1 MNHLSKIL
9 LLCLVLASPAISSA
23 HAQKSRSPK
32 AKNSVTIT
40 CSCDD
45 PTGKAYAS
53 ALHDALAAS
62 SSYREVGLSE
72 GIENNAIRINI
83 ISLSLDDAAQPG
95 RTVLSIVVL
104 HDGAI
109 LHQFIETTC
118 NKVPIASCAKTM
130 LAELATWSSESD
142 S

>member
-1 MNHLSKIL
+1 MNWLKKTM
-9 LLCLVLASPAISSA
+9 LLCLVLAPLGASCA
-23 HAQKSRSPK
+23 HAQKRIQKSTR
-32 AKNSVTIT
+32 NSVTIT

-53 ALHDALAAS
+53 ALHDALATS
-62 SSYREVGLSE
+62 SSYREVDLSE
-72 GIENNAIRINI
+72 GIEDNAIRINI
-83 ISLSLDDAAQPG
+83 ISLPLDDDARSG
-95 RTVLSIVVL
+95 RTVLSIVCI

-130 LAELATWSSESD
+130 LAELASWTTSSAS
-142 S
+142 

>member
-1 MNHLSKIL
+1 MNHLRNIL
-9 LLCLVLASPAISSA
+9 LVCLVLTTPAISA
-23 HAQKSRSPK
+23 HAQKSRSPQ

-53 ALHDALAAS
+53 ALHAALASS

-83 ISLSLDDAAQPG
+83 ISLPLDDAAQPG

-118 NKVPIASCAKTM
+118 NKVPIASCAQTM
-130 LAELATWSSESD
+130 LAELASWSSESD

>member
-1 MNHLSKIL
+1 MNWSRMT
-9 LLCLVLASPAISSA
+9 LLCCFMLAPLAATVA
-23 HAQKSRSPK
+23 HAQKHHRDT
-32 AKNSVTIT
+32 VTIT

-53 ALHDALAAS
+53 ALHEALAAS

-72 GIENNAIRINI
+72 GLEDNAIRINI
-83 ISLSLDDAAQPG
+83 ISLALGDDARPG

-109 LHQFIETTC
+109 MHQFIETTC
-118 NKVPIASCAKTM
+118 DKVPISSCAKTM
-130 LAELATWSSESD
+130 LAELASWTAPSAS
-142 S
+142 